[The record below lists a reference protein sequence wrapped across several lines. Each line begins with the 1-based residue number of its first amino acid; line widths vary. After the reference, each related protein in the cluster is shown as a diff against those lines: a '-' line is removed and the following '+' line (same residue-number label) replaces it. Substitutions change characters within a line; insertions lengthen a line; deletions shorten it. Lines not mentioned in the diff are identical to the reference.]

1 MGKTPFWFPS
11 LQCLAKREI
20 LGTQVQYWKG
30 HRCVHQEGVWQDT
43 WKIKFDSAEEIIRI
57 RWFWSKYEVSLV
69 WSFIFLFEIWLCVNI
84 SLILQHLGVSKNRGT
99 PKSSNLISFSII
111 NHPFWGTPIFG
122 NTHIFPWTSGSTT
135 PRGTAWPAATLVP
148 TWHTR
153 PSISSTSTWDR
164 CSPKKWWLKVQ
175 EKLLVFSASFFAD
188 SEVTWQFFGLI
199 WGFCTISFWVSY
211 ISVAFTYI
219 SDISSDLSFGF
230 PTIEQNQVRE
240 SWSHWKADSFYLK
253 TPVELPV
260 MKVDGYPP
268 GN

>member
-84 SLILQHLGVSKNRGT
+84 SLILQHL
-99 PKSSNLISFSII
+99 
-111 NHPFWGTPIFG
+111 
-122 NTHIFPWTSGSTT
+122 IFPWTSGSTT